1 MQHNKRGS
9 GPHQLLKERHMKDRN
24 YWIARIEQHLVD
36 LAMERCPE
44 QRERIMRRICFAS
57 RRSEQ

>member
-1 MQHNKRGS
+1 
-9 GPHQLLKERHMKDRN
+9 MKDRN